1 MNDRFKLV
9 NFINLLENSAIDIK
23 TEFFMKDGDYRY
35 PRINSGGNN
44 MRVINDG
51 NFENFYGSEGTV
63 HTTVDV
69 ETTKRILAS
78 NDFYHG
84 LDYHEFFTLRYPVS
98 STRRKRNTQ
107 GELIEGTDWNMDRN
121 IYDLIIAFLKEF
133 NDDKNLSHSSSLK
146 KLVENILNTS
156 GPNELDYLPSRM
168 VELNKTDPICSP
180 VVSAIVAQYPYVD
193 LYSKPSDSGDPN
205 ENFTRTFK
213 GTNLHTVTGYILKDY
228 GMKYM
233 EVSKRIKNP
242 RESMKY
248 NGKYYKAVLKKNDSI
263 DNEDDNYMKVR
274 GYKKELV
281 NVPNS
286 MVLSPNSYTMSVEE
300 YDAYR
305 ELNVNSYI
313 IRYKKL
319 IDVYGEDITLNDLQI
334 IKNVYS
340 KRKMES
346 AHQVSNLL
354 SSKKLSE
361 MIIGLHEKTTLKN
374 EISGEPL
381 YRYPWNMYL

>member
-1 MNDRFKLV
+1 MNDRLKLV
-9 NFINLLENSAIDIK
+9 NFIKLLENAVIDIE

-35 PRINSGGNN
+35 PRINTGTNS
-44 MRVINDG
+44 MCAINDG
-51 NFENFYGSEGTV
+51 NFERFYGSQSTV
-63 HTTVDV
+63 HTTVDI
-69 ETTKRILAS
+69 ETIKRILAS

-84 LDYHEFFTLRYPVS
+84 LDYHEFFTLHYPVS
-98 STRRKRNTQ
+98 SSRRKT
-107 GELIEGTDWNMDRN
+107 GGKPTEGSNDWNMHRN
-121 IYDLIIAFLKEF
+121 IYDLIISFLKEF
-133 NDDKNLSHSSSLK
+133 SEEEILSYSLCLK
-146 KLVENILNTS
+146 GLVENILNTN
-156 GPNELDYLPSRM
+156 GLNELEYLPSRT
-168 VELNKTDPICSP
+168 LGFKKTDPICSP
-180 VVSAIVAQYPYVD
+180 IVSAIVAQYPYID

-233 EVSKRIKNP
+233 EVAKRVMNP
-242 RESMKY
+242 RGSMKY
-248 NGKYYKAVLKKNDSI
+248 EDKYYKAVLKKNDSI

-274 GYKKELV
+274 GYTKELV

-286 MVLSPNSYTMSVEE
+286 MLLSPKKYIMSEEE
-300 YDAYR
+300 YNAYR

-319 IDVYGEDITLNDLQI
+319 IEVYGEDITLNDLQI

-346 AHQVSNLL
+346 AHQVSKLL

-361 MIIGLHEKTTLKN
+361 MIKGLHEKTTLKN